1 MVEPVARIRPVEL
14 ADQRLVRFLI
24 GKAGME
30 PIATANRKVY
40 TNPLVLA
47 VWVGLS
53 CVFVEYMKWWPKP
66 EHGFMGYLLPVPAFG
81 ALSIAF
87 MAAADWLNRWG
98 FEDRTA
104 LVLRRPDL
112 HDIPTYYSRSPSSGF
127 WVVEYGDRV
136 LGLIGLDAS
145 LDAESD
151 AKVPENT
158 TKKDKDG
165 KVALSRG
172 TSPIATIRHFYVDEQ
187 YRPAHLADDLLDHT
201 LKHAFTSDAKLQAVR
216 ASESPLQRYISDALR
231 KRGFHLEK
239 KTERVGA
246 LRWQNSTSILE
257 KEVWAAGQEGR

>member
-1 MVEPVARIRPVEL
+1 MVENVARIRAVEV
-14 ADQRLVRFLI
+14 ADQRLVRFFI

-47 VWVGLS
+47 FWVGLS

-66 EHGFMGYLLPVPAFG
+66 EQGLLGYLAPVPAFG
-81 ALSIAF
+81 TLSIALMF
-87 MAAADWLNRWG
+87 AVDWLNRWD
-98 FEDRTA
+98 FEDQTT

-112 HDIPTYYSRSPSSGF
+112 ADIPTYYSRSPSSGF
-127 WVVEYGDRV
+127 WVVEYNGRV
-136 LGLIGLDAS
+136 IGLIGLDAS

-151 AKVPENT
+151 AGVAANT
-158 TKKDKDG
+158 IKDKDG

-187 YRPAHLADDLLDHT
+187 YRPANLADDLLDHA
-201 LKHAFTSDAKLQAVR
+201 LKHAFTSDVKLQVVR

-231 KRGFHLEK
+231 KRGFRPER
-239 KTERVGA
+239 KTKRVGA
-246 LRWQNSTSILE
+246 LRWQNSTSIVE
-257 KEVWAAGQEGR
+257 KERWAAGQQER